1 MTNNNDGDDGD
12 GNYETIP
19 EIFLEG
25 LTHDVLILNKLLKRH
40 RCSHGRTIYFR
51 RMNMT
56 LKCLLQTQRMIMV
69 ENVHRLKELQKN
81 INQYHQ
87 ELNRKK
93 KKQKRQ
99 PREEEEEWNLQQLKP
114 TLTASNNKTTA
125 KVSVS
130 QLTVLIEEFQK
141 LIYVWTQQIPEI
153 LSRIQHSSIAL
164 IKEIS
169 RGFFL
174 PFCTVAIG
182 SLARIRTIVMEIIG
196 VHGLTILYNLQSELM
211 DIILHQKQ
219 HQQGDNNNE
228 HMTMMMTDATYAK
241 CMNMFLENNSNNFN
255 DTTNHQDTIVD
266 RSAILRSLGLME
278 SQSTTSKSK
287 SGKQN
292 NNNDTATTTTTT
304 DMENFDHY
312 ALSASASL
320 SHPPIKLYHEDE
332 LDESYIDDDDDDNNN
347 IDSAATSNDDN
358 IADRNMAMVD
368 SYQKRRQ
375 QEHNNKSNVSNKK
388 RKSTTTTTT
397 ATATATIKGSM
408 HESSLSQKK
417 KKKKKDK
424 NRKEKSKNKT
434 DFFDQLFD

>member
-1 MTNNNDGDDGD
+1 MTDNNDGDDGD

-25 LTHDVLILNKLLKRH
+25 LTHDILILNKLLKRH

-87 ELNRKK
+87 QLNRKK

-99 PREEEEEWNLQQLKP
+99 PREEEEEEEWNLLQQKP
-114 TLTASNNKTTA
+114 TLTATNDKTSA
-125 KVSVS
+125 KVNVS

-196 VHGLTILYNLQSELM
+196 VHGLTILYNLQSELK

-228 HMTMMMTDATYAK
+228 HMTMMMMTDATYTK
-241 CMNMFLENNSNNFN
+241 CMNMFVENNNNVN
-255 DTTNHQDTIVD
+255 DTTNHQDNIVD
-266 RSAILRSLGLME
+266 RSAILRSLGLTE
-278 SQSTTSKSK
+278 SQSTTTKSR
-287 SGKQN
+287 SGKQKH
-292 NNNDTATTTTTT
+292 NNDTATTTTT
-304 DMENFDHY
+304 DMGTLDHY
-312 ALSASASL
+312 TLSASASL

-332 LDESYIDDDDDDNNN
+332 LDELYIDDDDDNN
-347 IDSAATSNDDN
+347 IDSGATTNDDN
-358 IADRNMAMVD
+358 TVDRNMAMVD

-375 QEHNNKSNVSNKK
+375 KEQNNKSNVSNKK
-388 RKSTTTTTT
+388 RKSTTTTA
-397 ATATATIKGSM
+397 ATATMKTSM
-408 HESSLSQKK
+408 NESSLSHK

-424 NRKEKSKNKT
+424 KKKEKSKNKT